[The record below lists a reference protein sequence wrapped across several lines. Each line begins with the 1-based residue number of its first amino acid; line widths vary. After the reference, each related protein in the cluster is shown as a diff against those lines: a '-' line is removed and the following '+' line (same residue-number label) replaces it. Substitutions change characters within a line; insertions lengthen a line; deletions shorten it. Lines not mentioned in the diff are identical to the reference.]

1 MIQRENLYPKLLA
14 SALPLTIL
22 SLSAQSSQA
31 TNSSNAQQRPNIIL
45 FMVDDQG
52 WQDTSHP
59 FWSEKTAL
67 NEIYRTPSM
76 ERLAAKGVTFT
87 AAYASAVS
95 SPTRTSLMTGMNPSA
110 HRVTTWTREKDSP
123 TDSREN
129 STLIFPE
136 WNYNA
141 LQPIGSGINNSL
153 EALPFT
159 SILQSAG
166 YKTIHCGKAHW
177 GASGTP
183 GSNPLNLSF
192 DVNIAGYEAGSPAS
206 YLASENFGYDENR
219 KATSRFII
227 PGLEKY
233 WGSEL
238 FLTEILTIEAK
249 MAIDS
254 ALTQGNPFYL
264 YMSHY
269 AIHTPLDKDDRFYDS
284 YVERGLD
291 DRQARYASLIEGM
304 DKSLGDL
311 MDHLEQRE
319 IAENTVIIFMSDNGG
334 LSLRARSGVPNT
346 HNLPLNSGKGSAYE
360 GGVRVPMIAYMPNVS
375 PMGERCST
383 PVSIIDFFPSI
394 LDIASVEVYETPQR
408 VDGISLLPLIKN
420 PEVRPREF
428 DRALIW
434 HYPNRWVDMAS
445 PKGNGYG
452 VYSAIQKDGWKLIH
466 YYDHNITELFNLN
479 DDIGERLEL
488 SNSPSCREI
497 RDRLASELTVR
508 LKGDKAQ
515 LPIRLDGV
523 PCLYPDGSLY
533 VVE

>member
-1 MIQRENLYPKLLA
+1 MKHQQALYTKLKTTG
-14 SALPLTIL
+14 LPLTLIAL
-22 SLSAQSSQA
+22 SLQSSQA
-31 TNSSNAQQRPNIIL
+31 KPINIKQDKPNIIL

-59 FWSEKTAL
+59 FWRERTHF
-67 NEIYRTPSM
+67 NDIYRTPSM

-87 AAYASAVS
+87 SAYASAVS

-129 STLIFPE
+129 SPLIFPE

-141 LQPIGSGINNSL
+141 LQPIGSAINNSI

-183 GSNPLNLSF
+183 GSNPLNLGF

-219 KATSRFII
+219 KQTSRFII

-233 WGSEL
+233 WGSDL

-249 MAIDS
+249 LAIDS
-254 ALTQGNPFYL
+254 ALIEKKPFYL

-269 AIHTPLDKDDRFYDS
+269 AIHTPLDKDDRFYNS
-284 YVERGLD
+284 YIERGLD

-304 DKSLGDL
+304 DKSLGDI
-311 MDHLEQRE
+311 MDHLEDNK
-319 IAENTVIIFMSDNGG
+319 IAKNTIIIFMSDNGG
-334 LSLRARSGVPNT
+334 LSLRARSGVPNS
-346 HNLPLNSGKGSAYE
+346 HNYPLNSGKGSAYE
-360 GGVRVPMIAYMPNVS
+360 GGVRVPMIAYLPDIS
-375 PMGERCST
+375 KGGERCST
-383 PVSIIDFFPSI
+383 PISIIDFFPSI
-394 LDIASVEVYETPQR
+394 LEMASVKEFTTPQTI
-408 VDGISLLPLIKN
+408 DGVSFLPLIK
-420 PEVRPREF
+420 RPHKRVREF

-434 HYPNRWVDMAS
+434 HFPNRWVDMDS
-445 PKGNGYG
+445 PSGNGYG
-452 VYSAIQKDGWKLIH
+452 VYSSILRNGWKLIH
-466 YYDHNITELFNLN
+466 YYDHNMTELFNLN
-479 DDIGERLEL
+479 EDIGESFDL
-488 SNSPSCREI
+488 SNSPAAKAIKES
-497 RDRLASELTVR
+497 LSSELTRR
-508 LKGDKAQ
+508 LKIDRAQ
-515 LPIRLDGV
+515 LPMMLDGRS
-523 PCLYPDGSLY
+523 CLYPDGSPYLQ
-533 VVE
+533 